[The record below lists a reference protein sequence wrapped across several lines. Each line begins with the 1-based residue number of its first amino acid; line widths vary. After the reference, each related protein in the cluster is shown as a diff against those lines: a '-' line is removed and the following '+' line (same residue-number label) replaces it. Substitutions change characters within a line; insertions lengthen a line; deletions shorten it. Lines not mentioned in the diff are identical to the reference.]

1 MYVAED
7 YMAGDSVAG
16 DEVRCIAG
24 ALGRRIAVDGR
35 HGTDVGN
42 KKPEEN
48 AMEQG
53 QERR

>member
-35 HGTDVGN
+35 HGTDEGN
-42 KKPEEN
+42 KKSEGN
-48 AMEQG
+48 AMEIG
-53 QERR
+53 QERC